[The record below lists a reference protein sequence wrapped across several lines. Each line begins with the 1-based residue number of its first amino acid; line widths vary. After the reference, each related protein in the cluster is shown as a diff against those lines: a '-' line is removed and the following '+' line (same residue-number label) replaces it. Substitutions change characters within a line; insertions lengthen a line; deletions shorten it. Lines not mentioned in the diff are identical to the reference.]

1 MVAWW
6 SVSVTPE
13 EVASRPP
20 SQLLPSHTCSQ
31 TWLAAFLPA
40 SARRSLLGSLTS
52 TTVCSSEVDVTPA
65 GEDKVCSLLQ
75 LLPLQVRYW
84 MAELSEAEAS

>member
-1 MVAWW
+1 M
-6 SVSVTPE
+6 
-13 EVASRPP
+13 
-20 SQLLPSHTCSQ
+20 
-31 TWLAAFLPA
+31 
-40 SARRSLLGSLTS
+40 GSLTS

-84 MAELSEAEAS
+84 MDELSDTEASYTTMAWPLCFS